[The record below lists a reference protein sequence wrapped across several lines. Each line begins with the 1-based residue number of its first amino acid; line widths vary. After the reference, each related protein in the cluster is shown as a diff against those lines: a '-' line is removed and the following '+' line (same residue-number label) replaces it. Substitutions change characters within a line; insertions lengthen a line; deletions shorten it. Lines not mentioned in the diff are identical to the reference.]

1 MDFTS
6 PSWYDTGVG
15 RLCQLITGWIPF
27 LERETISFL
36 PNMDE
41 NQTPMTPEME
51 EEEKKEG
58 EGENGG
64 EQAA

>member
-1 MDFTS
+1 
-6 PSWYDTGVG
+6 
-15 RLCQLITGWIPF
+15 
-27 LERETISFL
+27 
-36 PNMDE
+36 MDE